1 MNGQKFVLKKA
12 KGTRKQF
19 MVVNNKV
26 SLAFINKGK
35 KFTACST
42 FLDITDKV
50 KFRSTLQLK
59 YNYAFCKITKECFN
73 PSPQATAS
81 CKTISGL
88 ATVDLPTTQAP
99 TTTMGPTTT
108 VA

>member
-12 KGTRKQF
+12 KGIRKQF

-50 KFRSTLQLK
+50 KLK
-59 YNYAFCKITKECFN
+59 
-73 PSPQATAS
+73 
-81 CKTISGL
+81 
-88 ATVDLPTTQAP
+88 TTSQ
-99 TTTMGPTTT
+99 
-108 VA
+108 

>member
-1 MNGQKFVLKKA
+1 MNLDIFSIRALYYIKELCKTTPRLNDVACMNGQKFVLKKA

-50 KFRSTLQLK
+50 KFRSTLQWK
-59 YNYAFCKITKECFN
+59 
-73 PSPQATAS
+73 
-81 CKTISGL
+81 
-88 ATVDLPTTQAP
+88 
-99 TTTMGPTTT
+99 
-108 VA
+108 